1 MKKEKE
7 AYMKAHQNSRK
18 TGDNRIL
25 SLTFKITSLNIEK
38 MEIRSFP
45 TQSKSRNNIVKG
57 GFNQENGI
65 LVPHLQINEENIPP
79 FK

>member
-25 SLTFKITSLNIEK
+25 SLTFKITSMYNI
-38 MEIRSFP
+38 I
-45 TQSKSRNNIVKG
+45 
-57 GFNQENGI
+57 
-65 LVPHLQINEENIPP
+65 
-79 FK
+79 